1 VQQAGRDLVRM
12 PQMCGVLQPVLGL
25 DAHGCRMEQLAG
37 TSPGATASR
46 LLATPFGGVGDE
58 RNPSTRC
65 AQSARQLAANAPPL
79 TTRRP
84 PSLQARRTCP
94 RPSNATR

>member
-1 VQQAGRDLVRM
+1 MQQAGRDLVRM

-46 LLATPFGGVGDE
+46 LLATPFGGVGG
-58 RNPSTRC
+58 
-65 AQSARQLAANAPPL
+65 
-79 TTRRP
+79 
-84 PSLQARRTCP
+84 
-94 RPSNATR
+94 